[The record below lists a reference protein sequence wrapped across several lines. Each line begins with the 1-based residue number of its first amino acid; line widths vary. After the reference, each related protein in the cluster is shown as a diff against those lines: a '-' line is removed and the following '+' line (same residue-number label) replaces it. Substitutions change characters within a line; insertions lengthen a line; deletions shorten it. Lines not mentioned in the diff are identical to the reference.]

1 MRYFLAI
8 VSSIIIFIGV
18 FLLLGI
24 GLAIIMP
31 VSWSQ
36 TWINLGLLS
45 TNVPSLV
52 AFVVAGLTAMHT
64 FKVSLRA
71 KSWLFYK
78 GKSESSKHDTK
89 NMNSNS

>member
-1 MRYFLAI
+1 MRYALAV
-8 VSSIIIFIGV
+8 VSSVIIFIGV
-18 FLLLGI
+18 FILLGI
-24 GLAIIMP
+24 GLAIIMS

-45 TNVPSLV
+45 TNVPLIV
-52 AFVVAGLTAMHT
+52 AFVVAGLTATHT

-78 GKSESSKHDTK
+78 GKSGSTMHIQKI
-89 NMNSNS
+89 